1 MSMWDKI
8 YSVFV
13 NAFAQTTLST
23 QELFNVVFSLI
34 LAIVIG
40 LIISQV
46 YKNTHR
52 GLNYEIT
59 FLTTL
64 ILLAP
69 IVAAVM
75 IFIQGSLV
83 LSLGLV
89 GSLSIIR
96 FRTPVKD
103 TRDMVFLFWVIA
115 VGLGCGIYSW
125 TLVVIFTLLIFVT
138 VIILYVSK
146 YGRSRNKDY
155 VLVLSG
161 DSSYPDNDVERIIKQ
176 HTFDVRIRSQ
186 ESEND
191 TWEIIFEVRFTDEV
205 GEESKR
211 LVRELQEL
219 SEVRRVSLLAP
230 QLALPV

>member
-1 MSMWDKI
+1 MWDKLYDI
-8 YSVFV
+8 LV
-13 NAFAQTTLST
+13 NAFAQTALST

-34 LAIVIG
+34 LAILIG
-40 LIISQV
+40 LVISQV
-46 YKNTHR
+46 YKHTHR
-52 GLNYEIT
+52 GLNYENS

-64 ILLAP
+64 ILIAP
-69 IVAAVM
+69 IVAAIM

-96 FRTPVKD
+96 FRTPIKD

-138 VIILYVSK
+138 VIILYLTK
-146 YGRSRNKDY
+146 YGRSRNQDY

-161 DSSYPDNDVERIIKQ
+161 DSSYPEDELERIIKQ
-176 HTFDVRIRSQ
+176 HTYDVRVRSR

-191 TWEIIFEVRFTDEV
+191 TWEIIFEVRFTDKV
-205 GEESKR
+205 GGESKQ
-211 LVRELQEL
+211 LVQEL
-219 SEVRRVSLLAP
+219 KALSGVSKVSLLAP

>member
-1 MSMWDKI
+1 MWDKL
-8 YSVFV
+8 YNVLV
-13 NAFAQTTLST
+13 NSFAQTALSA

-34 LAIVIG
+34 LSIVVG
-40 LIISQV
+40 FIISQV
-46 YKNTHR
+46 YKHTHR
-52 GLNYEIT
+52 GLNYEIS

-138 VIILYVSK
+138 VIILYISK

-161 DSSYPDNDVERIIKQ
+161 DSSYPDEDVERIIKQ
-176 HTFDVRIRSQ
+176 HTFDVRVRSR
-186 ESEND
+186 ESEDD
-191 TWEIIFEVRFTDEV
+191 TWETIFEVRFTNEPGKD
-205 GEESKR
+205 SKQ
-211 LVRELQEL
+211 LVQELQEL
-219 SEVRRVSLLAP
+219 SGVRRVSLLAP

>member
-1 MSMWDKI
+1 MWDKFARI
-8 YSVFV
+8 LM
-13 NAFAQTTLST
+13 NALAQTSLSA
-23 QELFNVVFSLI
+23 QELFNIITSLT
-34 LAIVIG
+34 LAIIIG
-40 LIISQV
+40 VIISQV
-46 YKNTHR
+46 YKRTHR
-52 GLNYEIT
+52 GLNYEIS

-96 FRTPVKD
+96 FRTPIKD

-115 VGLGCGIYSW
+115 TGLGCGIYNW
-125 TLVVIFTLLIFVT
+125 TLVVIFTLLVVVT
-138 VIILYVSK
+138 VVILYITK
-146 YGRSRNKDY
+146 YGQSRNQDY
-155 VLVLSG
+155 VLILSG
-161 DSSYPDNDVERIIKQ
+161 DSSSLEDDVERIIRQ
-176 HTFDVRIRSQ
+176 HTFDARVRSR

-191 TWEIIFEVRFTDEV
+191 IWEIIFEVRFTGNV
-205 GEESKR
+205 GEESKQ
-211 LVRELQEL
+211 LVQKLQEIKGIHK
-219 SEVRRVSLLAP
+219 VSLLAP

>member
-1 MSMWDKI
+1 M
-8 YSVFV
+8 
-13 NAFAQTTLST
+13 NALAQTSLSA
-23 QELFNVVFSLI
+23 QELFNIITSLT
-34 LAIVIG
+34 LAIIIG
-40 LIISQV
+40 VIISQV
-46 YKNTHR
+46 YKRTHR
-52 GLNYEIT
+52 GLNYEIS

-96 FRTPVKD
+96 FRTPIKD

-115 VGLGCGIYSW
+115 TGLGCGIYNW
-125 TLVVIFTLLIFVT
+125 TLVVIFTLLVVVT
-138 VIILYVSK
+138 VVILYITK
-146 YGRSRNKDY
+146 YGQSRNQDY
-155 VLVLSG
+155 VLILSG
-161 DSSYPDNDVERIIKQ
+161 DSSSLEDDVERIIRQ
-176 HTFDVRIRSQ
+176 HTFDARVRSR

-191 TWEIIFEVRFTDEV
+191 IWEIIFEVRFTGNV
-205 GEESKR
+205 GEESKQ
-211 LVRELQEL
+211 LVQKLQEIKGIHK
-219 SEVRRVSLLAP
+219 VSLLAP

>member
-1 MSMWDKI
+1 MWDKI
-8 YSVFV
+8 YNIFV
-13 NAFAQTTLST
+13 NAFAQTALST
-23 QELFNVVFSLI
+23 QDLFNIVFSLV
-34 LAIVIG
+34 LAIVLG
-40 LIISQV
+40 FVISQV
-46 YKNTHR
+46 YKHTHL
-52 GLNYEIT
+52 GLNYEIS

-75 IFIQGSLV
+75 MFIQGSLA

-96 FRTPVKD
+96 FRTPIKD

-115 VGLGCGIYSW
+115 IGLGCGIYNW
-125 TLVVIFTLLIFVT
+125 TLVVVFSLLIFIT
-138 VIILYVSK
+138 IIILYLTR
-146 YGRSRNKDY
+146 YGQSRNKDY

-161 DSSYPDNDVERIIKQ
+161 DSSYPDSEVESILKRY
-176 HTFDVRIRSQ
+176 TFDVRVRSR

-191 TWEIIFEVRFTDEV
+191 LWEIIFEVRFTEAV
-205 GEESKR
+205 GEESKQ
-211 LVRELQEL
+211 LVQELQAL
-219 SEVRRVSLLAP
+219 SGVSKVSLLAP

>member
-1 MSMWDKI
+1 MWDKLYAVLI
-8 YSVFV
+8 
-13 NAFAQTTLST
+13 NAFAQTSLSA
-23 QELFNVVFSLI
+23 QELFNVIFSLI

-40 LIISQV
+40 LVISQL
-46 YKNTHR
+46 YKHTHR
-52 GLNYEIT
+52 GLNYEIS

-96 FRTPVKD
+96 FRTPIKD

-115 VGLGCGIYSW
+115 AGLGCGIYSW
-125 TLVVIFTLLIFVT
+125 TLVVIFTLLVFMTVT
-138 VIILYVSK
+138 ILYLTK
-146 YGRSRNKDY
+146 YGRSRNQDY
-155 VLVLSG
+155 VLVLFG

-176 HTFDVRIRSQ
+176 HTFDVRVRSR
-186 ESEND
+186 ESDND
-191 TWEIIFEVRFTDEV
+191 TWEIIFEIRFTDEV
-205 GEESKR
+205 GEKSKQ
-211 LVRELQEL
+211 LVSELQAL
-219 SEVRRVSLLAP
+219 SGVRKVSLLAP

>member
-1 MSMWDKI
+1 MWDKL
-8 YSVFV
+8 YEVLV
-13 NAFAQTTLST
+13 NAFAQTALSA
-23 QELFNVVFSLI
+23 QELFNVVFSLT
-34 LAIVIG
+34 LAIVVG
-40 LIISQV
+40 LVISQV
-46 YKNTHR
+46 YKHTHR
-52 GLNYEIT
+52 GLNYEIS

-96 FRTPVKD
+96 FRTPIKD

-115 VGLGCGIYSW
+115 TGLGCGIYSW
-125 TLVVIFTLLIFVT
+125 TLVVVFTLLVFVAI
-138 VIILYVSK
+138 IILYLTK
-146 YGRSRNKDY
+146 YGRSRNQDY

-161 DSSYPDNDVERIIKQ
+161 DSSYPDSDVDSIIKQ
-176 HTFDVRIRSQ
+176 HTFDVRVRSR
-186 ESEND
+186 ESDND
-191 TWEIIFEVRFTDEV
+191 TWEIIFEVRFTDEA
-205 GEESKR
+205 GEESKQ
-211 LVRELQEL
+211 LVGELQAL
-219 SEVRRVSLLAP
+219 SGVNKVSLLAP

>member
-1 MSMWDKI
+1 MWDKLYGI
-8 YSVFV
+8 FV
-13 NAFAQTTLST
+13 NAFTQTTLSA

-34 LAIVIG
+34 LAILLG
-40 LIISQV
+40 LVISQV
-46 YKNTHR
+46 YKHTHR
-52 GLNYEIT
+52 GLNYEIG

-96 FRTPVKD
+96 FRTPIKD

-125 TLVVIFTLLIFVT
+125 TLVVLFTLIVCVT
-138 VIILYVSK
+138 IILLYLSK
-146 YGRSRNKDY
+146 YGRSRHNDY

-161 DSSYPDNDVERIIKQ
+161 DSTNPNNEIENIIKQ
-176 HTFDVRIRSQ
+176 HTFDVRVRSR
-186 ESEND
+186 ESQDE
-191 TWEIIFEVRFTDEV
+191 TWEIIFEIRFSGNV
-205 GEESKR
+205 GEESKQ
-211 LVRELQEL
+211 LIQELQAL
-219 SEVRRVSLLAP
+219 SGVNRVSLLAP